1 MKSNQINSA
10 NNIQKNMNNMI
21 LNNNMNNQMSN
32 NMNNQMSNN
41 MNNQMIN
48 NMNNQMNNNMNN
60 QMSNI
65 SNQINNNMNNN
76 MNNQMNNNMMN
87 NQMNNNMMNNQMS
100 AINNMNNNI
109 NNQMNNVNCQIN
121 NSQMNNNMRNSL
133 SNNMNQNSNNFN
145 FNNNMNNNGSLNTL
159 NNNMSQN
166 NNINNQ
172 NLLYAKIAIQALN
185 VLTKFKHNF
194 FIVDD
199 SDTNRI
205 KNLTNSV
212 KFLFQGLFSNEK
224 YFQDIM
230 NIYSSQMQSNNK
242 NQIPDPYCFIINF
255 IELLKVE
262 NKKNLLN
269 PPNQQQI
276 NQLWMNERYDLSL
289 AFNSYIKYI
298 INFERS
304 NISDNLYY
312 TQLDIYNCNN
322 CRNYF
327 YFSLLPMIEVDIG
340 KFASI
345 GSIKY
350 NLKTY
355 LDNHFDNHQEQCKTC
370 QSQAYVQHR
379 IFNTSDILMIHLY
392 NNQKMQNNTFEVI
405 PDININID
413 NYIYKSNISDPCK
426 EYVLKAYISFDQ
438 QIGYFVVYNFKIKND
453 AFIWT
458 RFYNNKY
465 EQITDQQINNCKPF
479 LLFYEAKYEK
489 KRKKNEAKNANNV
502 IQNTPN
508 NQNMQ
513 IQNYQQVNQNQNINN
528 VNNMNMNF
536 QRNMNNN
543 FNSNSMGMNQF
554 LHRNMTMNNNF
565 NGNMTNN
572 MNNNRNMMI
581 NMNMMGNMGQM
592 PHINQMNPAMMQMQM
607 QQNMMKMVNPCLIP
621 PSGNVQ
627 VANPPQNTQSA
638 HAEVNDE
645 NNIMISMILVS
656 ENNQDDETEFIKM
669 QIKKDEKM
677 TEIFKRYYT
686 KLLKDENYIKK
697 FTFNGTEISKTSTQK
712 ASELNIVADSK
723 VKAIKN
729 E

>member
-1 MKSNQINSA
+1 MKSNQINSP
-10 NNIQKNMNNMI
+10 NNIQNNMNNMI
-21 LNNNMNNQMSN
+21 LNNNMNNQMS
-32 NMNNQMSNN
+32 
-41 MNNQMIN
+41 N

-166 NNINNQ
+166 NIINNQ

-242 NQIPDPYCFIINF
+242 ILIPDPYYFIINF

-276 NQLWMNERYDLSL
+276 TQLWMNERYDLSL

-304 NISDNLYY
+304 NISDNL
-312 TQLDIYNCNN
+312 
-322 CRNYF
+322 
-327 YFSLLPMIEVDIG
+327 
-340 KFASI
+340 
-345 GSIKY
+345 
-350 NLKTY
+350 
-355 LDNHFDNHQEQCKTC
+355 
-370 QSQAYVQHR
+370 
-379 IFNTSDILMIHLY
+379 
-392 NNQKMQNNTFEVI
+392 
-405 PDININID
+405 
-413 NYIYKSNISDPCK
+413 
-426 EYVLKAYISFDQ
+426 
-438 QIGYFVVYNFKIKND
+438 
-453 AFIWT
+453 
-458 RFYNNKY
+458 
-465 EQITDQQINNCKPF
+465 
-479 LLFYEAKYEK
+479 
-489 KRKKNEAKNANNV
+489 
-502 IQNTPN
+502 
-508 NQNMQ
+508 
-513 IQNYQQVNQNQNINN
+513 
-528 VNNMNMNF
+528 
-536 QRNMNNN
+536 
-543 FNSNSMGMNQF
+543 
-554 LHRNMTMNNNF
+554 
-565 NGNMTNN
+565 
-572 MNNNRNMMI
+572 
-581 NMNMMGNMGQM
+581 
-592 PHINQMNPAMMQMQM
+592 
-607 QQNMMKMVNPCLIP
+607 
-621 PSGNVQ
+621 
-627 VANPPQNTQSA
+627 
-638 HAEVNDE
+638 
-645 NNIMISMILVS
+645 
-656 ENNQDDETEFIKM
+656 
-669 QIKKDEKM
+669 
-677 TEIFKRYYT
+677 
-686 KLLKDENYIKK
+686 
-697 FTFNGTEISKTSTQK
+697 
-712 ASELNIVADSK
+712 
-723 VKAIKN
+723 
-729 E
+729 